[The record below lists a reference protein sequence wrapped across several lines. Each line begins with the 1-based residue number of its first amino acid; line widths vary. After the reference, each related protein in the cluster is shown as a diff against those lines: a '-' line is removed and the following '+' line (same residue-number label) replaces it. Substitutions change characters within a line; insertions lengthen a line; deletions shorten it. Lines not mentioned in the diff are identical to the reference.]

1 MRSWLTAAAV
11 AIALTGCATAHAT
24 TAASARPASG
34 PGPQAKALALARH
47 LVAELRLP
55 PGTKPAH
62 LSSLPPDLRDP
73 QAPPG
78 HGWASAIRIL
88 AAPGSAIAVLNT
100 LLTHAPFNETGGST
114 QVVPVTVSTLQ
125 ASPEPGVDAAMV
137 DVSVMQY
144 SRTTTLLAARAF
156 AAWLPVRTTAEH
168 LDPASIRAVTITEV
182 FNIPAH
188 RQVTRTFVSRAV
200 ISELAALLNGL
211 KPAPELALPCPMPVA
226 TATLKFTPVNKNGRT
241 AVVSVSGCGFD
252 YVTVNGAPQP
262 WLWDQDGRLPALT
275 CKLIGSQGS

>member
-1 MRSWLTAAAV
+1 MRSWLTATAL

-24 TAASARPASG
+24 TTAAARPAPG
-34 PGPQAKALALARH
+34 PGPQGKALALARH

-62 LSSLPPDLRDP
+62 LSPLPPDLRDP

-78 HGWASAIRIL
+78 PGWAGATRIL
-88 AAPGSAIAVLNT
+88 AAPGNAVAVLNA
-100 LLTHAPFNETGGST
+100 LLTHAPFNESSGST
-114 QVVPVTVSTLQ
+114 QIVPVTVSTLQ

-144 SRTTTLLAARAF
+144 SRTTTLLAVRAF
-156 AAWLPVRTTAEH
+156 AAWLPVRTAAEH
-168 LDPASIRAVTITEV
+168 VDPASIRTVTITEV
-182 FNIPAH
+182 YNIPAH

-200 ISELAALLNGL
+200 IGELATLLNNL

-226 TATLKFTPVNKNGRT
+226 TPTLKFTPENKNGR
-241 AVVSVSGCGFD
+241 AVVVSVSGCGID
-252 YVTVNGAPQP
+252 YVTVNGASQP
-262 WLWDQDGRLPALT
+262 SLWDQDGRLPALT
-275 CKLIGSQGS
+275 RTSIGS